1 MFLRLIL
8 NRSDFKPIAEEYT
21 LIMNKRKIKMKLF
34 KNKWIMV
41 FLILIIGLVSFLG
54 ICLLQDNDI
63 VPVDLAVVE

>member
-1 MFLRLIL
+1 
-8 NRSDFKPIAEEYT
+8 
-21 LIMNKRKIKMKLF
+21 MKLF